1 MKKQSIFL
9 EILEYW
15 LNSYLPD
22 EEGKS
27 SNTIKSYRDSWRLL
41 FLFLYDKKAICADNV
56 EFALLDYEVITDFL
70 KWLQNDRKCSASTRN
85 TRLAAIIKFSEY
97 AQNRKFEAA
106 SNFRTACIKLPYKKL
121 SDAKEQ
127 AYFTQEETKILL
139 ALPNYKDKTGYRD
152 QVLLSTMY
160 ATGMRADEICSL
172 TVGDINFLADGRAS
186 ILIHGK
192 GGKSRRIKISTKPS
206 EILRKYIIHRRIAN
220 QHSRH
225 VFSTQRNERM
235 STSALEE
242 IFSKYVSKA
251 KAQYSGLFLEDV
263 YTPHSMRHT
272 TAVHMIDANV
282 PLLVV
287 KQFLG
292 HSNLATTEVYA
303 KMNQTSVN
311 EKLKN
316 WDEKYWHDQFIDV
329 SEDSKAGDIKQNN
342 IPEFLK

>member
-1 MKKQSIFL
+1 
-9 EILEYW
+9 
-15 LNSYLPD
+15 
-22 EEGKS
+22 
-27 SNTIKSYRDSWRLL
+27 
-41 FLFLYDKKAICADNV
+41 
-56 EFALLDYEVITDFL
+56 
-70 KWLQNDRKCSASTRN
+70 
-85 TRLAAIIKFSEY
+85 
-97 AQNRKFEAA
+97 
-106 SNFRTACIKLPYKKL
+106 
-121 SDAKEQ
+121 
-127 AYFTQEETKILL
+127 
-139 ALPNYKDKTGYRD
+139 
-152 QVLLSTMY
+152 
-160 ATGMRADEICSL
+160 
-172 TVGDINFLADGRAS
+172 
-186 ILIHGK
+186 
-192 GGKSRRIKISTKPS
+192 
-206 EILRKYIIHRRIAN
+206 
-220 QHSRH
+220 
-225 VFSTQRNERM
+225 M